1 MGELP
6 DSAYRKSLANAKFI
20 LHCGKSDNGTFSV
33 IEGGC
38 FTVPALSSVKIP
50 VTEMI
55 QEIIGRLIFML
66 DGGDFSPPKTFSGK
80 LIRRDSLIA
89 LSR

>member
-1 MGELP
+1 
-6 DSAYRKSLANAKFI
+6 
-20 LHCGKSDNGTFSV
+20 
-33 IEGGC
+33 
-38 FTVPALSSVKIP
+38 
-50 VTEMI
+50 
-55 QEIIGRLIFML
+55 